1 VIYSFAIR
9 FNGPREPD
17 VVASLVG
24 FLEEEEEEEEEED
37 DEEEDDDDD
46 DNPIEVGG
54 IFKATK
60 KARSRRKYSFR

>member
-1 VIYSFAIR
+1 MIYSFAIR

-24 FLEEEEEEEEEED
+24 FPEE
-37 DEEEDDDDD
+37 EEEDDDDD
-46 DNPIEVGG
+46 DDDDDDEDNPIEVGG

>member
-1 VIYSFAIR
+1 MIYSFAIR

-17 VVASLVG
+17 VVASLER
-24 FLEEEEEEEEEED
+24 FPEEEEEEEEED
-37 DEEEDDDDD
+37 DDDDDDDDD

>member
-1 VIYSFAIR
+1 MIYSFAIR

-24 FLEEEEEEEEEED
+24 FLEEEEEEEDD
-37 DEEEDDDDD
+37 DEEDDDD

>member
-1 VIYSFAIR
+1 MIYSFAIR

-24 FLEEEEEEEEEED
+24 FPEEEEEED
-37 DEEEDDDDD
+37 DDDDDDDD

>member
-1 VIYSFAIR
+1 MIYSFAIR

-24 FLEEEEEEEEEED
+24 LEEEEEAD
-37 DEEEDDDDD
+37 DDDDDDDD

>member
-1 VIYSFAIR
+1 MIYSFAIR

-24 FLEEEEEEEEEED
+24 FPEEEEEEEED
-37 DEEEDDDDD
+37 DDDDDDDD